1 MHCIYKM
8 DFRPVDTLKTI
19 STRNLIRSYA
29 LTNLFLVLVYTSIE
43 PYFNGANVSWIHQ
56 LHLILQPLAIFASI
70 ADSSILTGVTLIFSF
85 SAIIFDGVVLWLNFI
100 AVSRCI
106 AEPSAT
112 CFEMVF
118 EKFIWG
124 MLAFVHI
131 FSDTMLSLRLISL
144 RSYLVK
150 KDVNEKIAIQNY
162 DGEVPILKTVDVNC
176 AKLRILHVFLLPIG
190 FLYSFF
196 MLGRTFSNL
205 LWIGALIHVF
215 VDLYGI
221 SVSRVHDTW
230 SLGILM
236 GLQLII
242 GSINL
247 FTVVYRI
254 PEPRDTIS
262 EDLSF
267 YISIFYIFADCL
279 LLYFIIATFRILQ
292 GYEKLKKS

>member
-1 MHCIYKM
+1 
-8 DFRPVDTLKTI
+8 
-19 STRNLIRSYA
+19 
-29 LTNLFLVLVYTSIE
+29 
-43 PYFNGANVSWIHQ
+43 
-56 LHLILQPLAIFASI
+56 
-70 ADSSILTGVTLIFSF
+70 
-85 SAIIFDGVVLWLNFI
+85 
-100 AVSRCI
+100 
-106 AEPSAT
+106 
-112 CFEMVF
+112 MVF

-150 KDVNEKIAIQNY
+150 KDVNEKIAMQNY

-190 FLYSFF
+190 FLYAFF

-267 YISIFYIFADCL
+267 YISIFYVFADCL